1 MKKMSWGTKLAIG
14 ASIYVVGV
22 LTFVV
27 FSTTQKINLVSKDYY
42 PKEVEYQKQIDKLEN
57 NKKLNES
64 ILISQEKG
72 KLQFQFP
79 ANMHSDVSGEIIFYR
94 PADYESDL
102 KHSIQLDAN
111 GFQEIKSDQLLKG
124 KYTIKIDWVHQQI
137 GYYMEEGIYLS
148 K

>member
-1 MKKMSWGTKLAIG
+1 MKKMSWGTKLGIG
-14 ASIYVVGV
+14 ASIYVIGV
-22 LTFVV
+22 LAFVG

-42 PKEVEYQKQIDKLEN
+42 PKEVEYQKQIDKLEKAKN
-57 NKKLNES
+57 LNES
-64 ILISQEKG
+64 IQISQKKG

-79 ANMHSDVSGEIIFYR
+79 KNMHSDVSGEIILYR

-102 KHSIQLDAN
+102 KYTIQLDTN
-111 GFQEIKSDQLLKG
+111 GYQEIESDQLLKG
-124 KYTIKIDWVHQQI
+124 KYTVQIDWVHQQI